1 MHTPSFTDLTR
12 DECEALLKKHHVA
25 RLAYTFHDRVD
36 IEPIGYVRVN
46 NALVFRTAPGSKLET
61 LAHHPWVA
69 LEVDEAEGMFE
80 WRSVVV
86 HGTMYVL
93 HAEGSDAEVRAYEAA
108 VDALREFVPE
118 TLREGDPVP
127 FRSVI
132 MRLELDQLTGRRAT
146 QKTLERRTVN
156 GVG

>member
-1 MHTPSFTDLTR
+1 M
-12 DECEALLKKHHVA
+12 
-25 RLAYTFHDRVD
+25 D
-36 IEPIGYVRVN
+36 IEPIGYVQVN

-93 HAEGSDAEVRAYEAA
+93 HPEGTDAEVSAYDAA

-146 QKTLERRTVN
+146 QKQ
-156 GVG
+156 